1 MGWSPPESGI
11 ILDTDWFSYNHVAR
25 DLLTFV
31 GKKFPSSQER
41 TTKRVG
47 RQTFSI
53 KGQTESILGFVGY
66 VYLSSSALTV

>member
-1 MGWSPPESGI
+1 MGWSQPEFGI
-11 ILDTDWFSYNHVAR
+11 ILDTDWFSYDHVVR

-41 TTKRVG
+41 ATKRAE

-53 KGQTESILGFVGY
+53 KGQTENILGFVGY
-66 VYLSSSALTV
+66 V